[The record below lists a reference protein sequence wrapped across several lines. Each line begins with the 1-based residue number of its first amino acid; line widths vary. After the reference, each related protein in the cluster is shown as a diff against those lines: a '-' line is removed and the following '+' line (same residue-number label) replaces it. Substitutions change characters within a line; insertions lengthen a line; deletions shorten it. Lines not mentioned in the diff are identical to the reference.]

1 MSAIPPPWL
10 SSVIQSQGAQE
21 RAGPAKNAEA
31 ADDAKRT
38 GQAAFS
44 EKLRDA
50 IENED
55 RDVEVYSDAEG
66 TGSQGKPFS
75 EAEEQRDEKE
85 ARDDEEAGSNLDIE
99 A

>member
-38 GQAAFS
+38 GQAAFT

-66 TGSQGKPFS
+66 TGSQGKPFGES
-75 EAEEQRDEKE
+75 EAETQQEE
-85 ARDDEEAGSNLDIE
+85 ACEDEEAGSNLDVE